1 MDLHVEYSIF
11 YFLENLY
18 VWIPS
23 LKFKACR
30 ASLLIFKIV
39 LIPV

>member
-1 MDLHVEYSIF
+1 MDVDYIIF
-11 YFLENLY
+11 YFLENLC
-18 VWIPS
+18 VWIPT

-30 ASLLIFKIV
+30 AGLLIFKIV